1 MKQKILY
8 FGFLILLSG
17 MFQQTYAKTV
27 GVESLSEFSTANPP
41 KSISVKLV
49 ESLELTN
56 GVMLN
61 AGDEIQ
67 GELVDVKS
75 PKRLKRDAGFSFKP
89 KSYIDTEGKMYNI
102 ENDII
107 ASYTEPV
114 DKGNLA
120 KNAALG
126 VGSFFVKGLSLG
138 YAAVEGAVKND
149 EDNRLKSSAVSV
161 YESSPLSYVNKGED
175 IKIEKSQIF
184 YLKFPEPK
192 TKNQSEKSTEQNYTY
207 TIEKE

>member
-17 MFQQTYAKTV
+17 MFQQTYAQSV

-41 KSISVKLV
+41 KSISIKLT
-49 ESLELTN
+49 EPLELTS
-56 GVMLN
+56 GITLN

-89 KSYIDTEGKMYNI
+89 KLYIDNEGKTHNI
-102 ENDII
+102 ENDIT

-114 DKGNLA
+114 DKGKLA
-120 KNAALG
+120 KNTALG

-184 YLKFPEPK
+184 YLKFPEPE
-192 TKNQSEKSTEQNYTY
+192 TKNKSEINKEQNYTY